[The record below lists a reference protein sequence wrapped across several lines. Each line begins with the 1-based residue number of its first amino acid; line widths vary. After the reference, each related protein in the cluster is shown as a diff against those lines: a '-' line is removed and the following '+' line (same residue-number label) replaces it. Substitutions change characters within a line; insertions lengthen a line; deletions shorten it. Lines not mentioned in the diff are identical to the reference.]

1 MAHASLFPNVMTI
14 NIMIDRLC
22 KNQRLDDA
30 YNLFESLREWGCKPD
45 VVTYSSA
52 IDGLGR
58 QHKFDEAYRLFKRM
72 LDEGHA
78 PNVVV

>member
-1 MAHASLFPNVMTI
+1 MTI

-30 YNLFESLREWGCKPD
+30 CNLFESLREWGCKLD
-45 VVTYSSA
+45 AVTFSSA

-58 QHKFDEAYRLFKRM
+58 QHKVDEAYI
-72 LDEGHA
+72 LD
-78 PNVVV
+78 